1 MNNKTP
7 HAVIVK
13 TRSKRQPFRV
23 KYIGAN
29 GEVISVSEPLTT
41 RRNVDK
47 NIIAHIK
54 LVAVNLPPQY
64 QNICKM
70 LVIDRTKK
78 IQQRYYL
85 YLDGL
90 AEKLSD
96 MPEL

>member
-13 TRSKRQPFRV
+13 TRSKKQQFRV
-23 KYIGAN
+23 KYFGAN

-41 RRNVDK
+41 RRNADK

-78 IQQRYYL
+78 TQHQYYL